1 MVCSCYKGNDCNLVY
16 NSDNFPI
23 YPPEG
28 MKLLTVLLLCAAV
41 LGGTAGL
48 PSNDEYPEDALME
61 ELQSMREEGEFA
73 LSEETGDD
81 VTGVAEVGELFE
93 GDIQGADMPLPLDSK
108 PDSVEYTDEEE
119 SSDNDM
125 FREDG
130 AGLSEDSEDA
140 AEDSEQ
146 SSSNDGKWKNDI
158 PFKDDMGGL
167 PDDKDSPADDFDEA
181 PDDEDSP
188 VDEVDDDKVT
198 STEEVYLIEGDI
210 LASREEILQAYD
222 PDDVKNMM
230 GITVNRNDAA
240 LQAATSSSKKLW
252 PGRTVPYKFH
262 SSLSASRRA
271 LISSAINAWQRATCL
286 RFVLRTTQRSYLNFR
301 GDKARCSSR
310 IGRQGGAQ
318 SLFIGP
324 RCSRGNAI
332 HEIGHAVGFW
342 HEQSRPDRDRYVKIL
357 KRNIKRGKG
366 HNFMRRSHH
375 DVDYQGTEYDY
386 GSIMHYGRAFF
397 SKCTNNPRVN
407 CPTIAVSNS
416 SAYSAQG
423 RPTLGQRSG
432 LSATDI
438 LQARRLYKCPGPG
451 IRGRL
456 RVYIRYARNLPD
468 TDPIFNKPDPY
479 VRISAVSS
487 SGGQWIKRTSSK
499 SGTTN
504 PTFNQVVEFGGNT
517 WQFFRIRVWDSDGGL
532 TGKDDP
538 MTQSQTIPIRSG
550 SNANLIHCASTSCRG
565 FLRFSYTLIPDRREC
580 SPNPC
585 RNGGTCIER
594 IAAFTCRCRSG
605 YGGKRCEFRRRSLQ
619 VFARLGR
626 NLPDKDGFLKGKSDP
641 YVRFTARDSDGNNVV
656 RSTRRIKGNHNPV
669 WNQRITFPVDTWRS
683 LQVQVFD
690 SDLGRDDAL
699 SRAQTFSIT
708 PGPHRYIRH
717 CALTSRCSGYILF
730 DYTF

>member
-1 MVCSCYKGNDCNLVY
+1 MVCSRYKGNDCNQVY
-16 NSDNFPI
+16 NSDNLLI

-41 LGGTAGL
+41 LGGSAGL
-48 PSNDEYPEDALME
+48 ASNDEYPEDALME
-61 ELQSMREEGEFA
+61 KLQSMREEEEFA
-73 LSEETGDD
+73 FGEETGDD
-81 VTGVAEVGELFE
+81 FAGVAEVGELFE
-93 GDIQGADMPLPLDSK
+93 DDMQGADIPLPLYSE

-119 SSDNDM
+119 SSYNDM
-125 FREDG
+125 FREG
-130 AGLSEDSEDA
+130 AAELSEDREDA
-140 AEDSEQ
+140 AEDNEQ
-146 SSSNDGKWKNDI
+146 SSSNDGMWENDI
-158 PFKDDMGGL
+158 PFNDDMGGL
-167 PDDKDSPADDFDEA
+167 PDDQDSPADDFDGP

-188 VDEVDDDKVT
+188 VDEFDDDKVT
-198 STEEVYLIEGDI
+198 STKEVYLIEGDI

-222 PDDVKNMM
+222 PDDIKNMM

-240 LQAATSSSKKLW
+240 LQAATSGSKKLW

-262 SSLSASRRA
+262 SSLSASHRA
-271 LISSAINAWQRATCL
+271 LIRSAINAWQRATCL
-286 RFVLRTTQRSYLNFR
+286 RFVLRTTQSSYLNFR

-318 SLFIGP
+318 RVNIGP

-342 HEQSRPDRDRYVKIL
+342 HEQSRPDRDRYVNIL
-357 KRNIKRGKG
+357 TQNIARGMG
-366 HNFMRRSHH
+366 HNFMKRSHH

-386 GSIMHYGRAFF
+386 RSIMHYGTTAF

-438 LQARRLYKCPGPG
+438 LQARRLYKCPRSGV
-451 IRGRL
+451 RGRL

-468 TDPIFNKPDPY
+468 TDPISNKPNPY
-479 VRISAVSS
+479 VRISAVTS
-487 SGGQWIKRTSSK
+487 SGGQLIKQTSSK

-504 PTFNQVVEFGGNT
+504 PTFNQMLEFGGNT
-517 WQFFRIRVWDSDGGL
+517 WQFFRIRVWDSNGGL

-550 SNANLIHCASTSCRG
+550 SYTNQIHCASTSCRG
-565 FLRFSYTLIPDRREC
+565 FLRFDYTLIPDGTEC

-585 RNGGTCIER
+585 RNGGICIER
-594 IAAFTCRCRSG
+594 IAAFTCRCPSG
-605 YGGKRCEFRRRSLQ
+605 YVGERCEFRRWSLQ
-619 VFARLGR
+619 VFARFGR
-626 NLPDKDGFLKGKSDP
+626 NLPDKDGFFRGKSDP
-641 YVRFTARDSDGNNVV
+641 YIRFTAKDSDGNKVV
-656 RSTRRIKGNHNPV
+656 RRTRTIKGKHNPV

-690 SDLGRDDAL
+690 SDPGRDDKL
-699 SRAQTFSIT
+699 SRAQTFSIS
-708 PGPHRYIRH
+708 PGSHLSIRH
-717 CALTSRCSGYILF
+717 CALTSRCRGYILF

>member
-1 MVCSCYKGNDCNLVY
+1 
-16 NSDNFPI
+16 
-23 YPPEG
+23 
-28 MKLLTVLLLCAAV
+28 MKLLSALLLCAAV
-41 LGGTAGL
+41 LGGKAGL
-48 PSNDEYPEDALME
+48 PSNDRNAYHEDALME
-61 ELQSMREEGEFA
+61 ELPSMEEEDEFA
-73 LSEETGDD
+73 FEKLTGDGVTDEEEFAFVEGTGDD
-81 VTGVAEVGELFE
+81 VAAAAEIGELFE
-93 GDIQGADMPLPLDSK
+93 GDIQGEDTPAYSELDFM
-108 PDSVEYTDEEE
+108 DDEQPEM
-119 SSDNDM
+119 SDAEM
-125 FREDG
+125 FRED
-130 AGLSEDSEDA
+130 AEERSEDSGEV
-140 AEDSEQ
+140 SEGMGQ
-146 SSSNDGKWKNDI
+146 MSSNDMMQENDI
-158 PFKDDMGGL
+158 PFEDHLDG
-167 PDDKDSPADDFDEA
+167 PPEEDTS
-181 PDDEDSP
+181 DDEDNL
-188 VDEVDDDKVT
+188 DNNKVT
-198 STEEVYLIEGDI
+198 STDEVYLFEGDI
-210 LASREEILQAYD
+210 LASHEEILQTYNT
-222 PDDVKNMM
+222 DDIQSVM
-230 GITVNRNDAA
+230 GITVNRNDAS
-240 LQAATSSSKKLW
+240 LQAAASSSKKLW
-252 PGRTVPYKFH
+252 PGRTVPYTFH

-271 LISSAINAWQRATCL
+271 LIRSAIDAWQRATCL
-286 RFVLRTTQRSYLNFR
+286 RFVLRTTQRSYLNF
-301 GDKARCSSR
+301 KSNKNQCSSYV
-310 IGRQGGAQ
+310 GRQGGAQ
-318 SLFIGP
+318 NVNIG
-324 RCSRGNAI
+324 RGCSRSSAI

-342 HEQSRPDRDRYVKIL
+342 HEQSRPDRNRYVKIL
-357 KRNIKRGKG
+357 TRNIKRGMG

-375 DVDYQGTEYDY
+375 DVDYQGTKYDY
-386 GSIMHYGRAFF
+386 GSIMHYGTAFF

-517 WQFFRIRVWDSDGGL
+517 WQFFRIRVWDSDGRL

-565 FLRFSYTLIPDRREC
+565 FLRFDYTLIPDRTEC